1 MCGTSWLAAAPHWRY
16 AAQVAAERFDLSEW
30 TRRDEAARRASLALV
45 ARVRDKTPDL
55 RRILAEHGVAEA
67 YLFGSVADGSARQGS
82 DVDIAVA
89 RCPVGNFYR
98 LAARL
103 ERALELPLDL
113 VDLDRAPLDMA
124 AQIRGAA
131 QRIYP

>member
-1 MCGTSWLAAAPHWRY
+1 MP
-16 AAQVAAERFDLSEW
+16 AEPFDLSGW
-30 TRRDEAARRASLALV
+30 TRRDEAARQASLALV
-45 ARVRDKTPDL
+45 ARVTAKTPEL

-67 YLFGSVADGSARQGS
+67 FLFGSVADGSARQGS

-89 RCPVGNFYR
+89 QCPAEHFYR

-103 ERALELPLDL
+103 ERALELPVDL
-113 VDLDRAPLDMA
+113 VDLDRAPLDLA